1 MKKIW
6 LLLGIGLILF
16 GLLWLMAIP
25 SAPKPKLRGVVPE
38 AHEAK
43 PSEAAPKRFG
53 AGVIRKSEKPAD
65 EE

>member
-6 LLLGIGLILF
+6 LVVGIVLVF
-16 GLLWLMAIP
+16 MVLLWLMAIP
-25 SAPKPKLRGVVPE
+25 SAPRPKVRGVMPE

-43 PSEAAPKRFG
+43 PPDASKRFG
-53 AGVIRKSEKPAD
+53 GGVIRKGEKPVD